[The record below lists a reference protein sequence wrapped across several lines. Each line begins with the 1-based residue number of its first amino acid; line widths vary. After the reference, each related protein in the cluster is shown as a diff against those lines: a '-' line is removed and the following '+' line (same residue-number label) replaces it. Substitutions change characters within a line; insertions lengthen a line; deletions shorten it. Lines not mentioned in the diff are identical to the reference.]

1 MTTAPS
7 VDENVTS
14 RFKVLETPNPSPGH
28 CAVCGAVDRP
38 VVDFGLNLQRYGA
51 VMLCEFCVCEA
62 AERFGMVRP
71 ETLEENTMQTGQ
83 SIQGYLM
90 QLNAKV
96 ITRELYDSLSSAFD
110 RFSNDT
116 LLHFSSVDHDSHA
129 EDEGDGEAVPGQLQ
143 LVFTDDEPASG
154 ESDKDEPAFNL

>member
-1 MTTAPS
+1 
-7 VDENVTS
+7 
-14 RFKVLETPNPSPGH
+14 
-28 CAVCGAVDRP
+28 

-71 ETLEENTMQTGQ
+71 ETLENSSLRTGQ
-83 SIQGYLM
+83 SVEDYLM
-90 QLNAKV
+90 QRNLKV
-96 ITRELYDSLSSAFD
+96 VTYELYDSILSVIS
-110 RFSNDT
+110 RFSAHPAI
-116 LLHFSSVDHDSHA
+116 HFSSMDHYSVA

-143 LVFTDDEPASG
+143 LVFTDDESASG